1 MTVTLSHYI
10 DSTNPS
16 IRFEKVSDPD
26 TDLFVWATVGYPK
39 NYATK
44 VSNPDTDLFVWATV
58 GYPNIRSENDREVGF
73 DLFVWPRLLPGSRL
87 AQSSTEVRT

>member
-58 GYPNIRSENDREVGF
+58 GYPASLSENLTQTPYPHTV
-73 DLFVWPRLLPGSRL
+73 L
-87 AQSSTEVRT
+87 AVIGIAIT